1 MPKPL
6 NVQKALQGTLTQ
18 QKKREESVNRNKRA
32 RPTKQPLAGKVIAV
46 STLTQGDSSVE
57 SSGTVIEL
65 CKAAGAQYTAQVHR
79 KVYCLV
85 ASSSAVRGSTQ
96 RVRKAWRRRIPIVTI
111 DWVKQC
117 VETGKLLDMD
127 EFRIEEKPESKEC
140 DKAVASDSSV
150 ADAVI
155 EERTIELGCC
165 CVCHELDDAMNCEW
179 CTDCVV
185 NR

>member
-6 NVQKALQGTLTQ
+6 DVQKPILGALAQ
-18 QKKREESVNRNKRA
+18 QKKKEENIKRKRA

-85 ASSSAVRGSTQ
+85 ASSSAVRRATQ
-96 RVRKAWRRRIPIVTI
+96 RVRKARRRRIPIVTI
-111 DWVKQC
+111 DRVKQC
-117 VETGKLLDMD
+117 VETGKLLDID
-127 EFRIEEKPESKEC
+127 EFRVEEKPESKGC
-140 DKAVASDSSV
+140 DKAIASDSGV
-150 ADAVI
+150 TDVVI
-155 EERTIELGCC
+155 EERTVELGCC
-165 CVCHELDDAMNCEW
+165 CVCHESDDAKNCEW

-185 NR
+185 NN